1 LARNRQHVVV
11 NYGTFALPIGPRK
24 LLFGKSSGIAARLIE
39 NWQASW
45 IVNLSSGAPGNI
57 SAQSML
63 YSLGVPDIVGPFDIK
78 DVRSSW
84 ANGAAA
90 GNLFSDGNNQP
101 LYTKVRDPQCTNG
114 NYVAPSLSGFCT
126 LNALR
131 NSSGQI
137 VLQTPLPGNR
147 GTFGQNRLENL
158 GTWTAD
164 MASKNVFKL
173 PRQELHRSCR
183 CDECV
188 QSSDSGYQRRILCG
202 DWRNSRLEPAKRCS
216 FGIFNNK
223 IGNRRFQLK
232 ARVDF

>member
-1 LARNRQHVVV
+1 
-11 NYGTFALPIGPRK
+11 
-24 LLFGKSSGIAARLIE
+24 
-39 NWQASW
+39 
-45 IVNLSSGAPGNI
+45 
-57 SAQSML
+57 ML

-131 NSSGQI
+131 NSRVRSCCKPLCQAIAEHLGRTDLKISARGQ
-137 VLQTPLPGNR
+137 R
-147 GTFGQNRLENL
+147 
-158 GTWTAD
+158 TWP
-164 MASKNVFKL
+164 SKTCSSC
-173 PRQELHRSCR
+173 RDQELHRSCR

-188 QSSDSGYQRRILCG
+188 QSSDSGYQRGFFAATGGTPDL
-202 DWRNSRLEPAKRCS
+202 NLQSAVP